1 VKPAEKMAAA
11 KVVEKTVVAKAAE
24 KAAEKTVAAKPKA
37 AEKAADLP
45 VYIAPTAGRKTLLI
59 LLKAMSNVIHGH
71 RPLEQTRDS
80 TTFFAFGIDGRCR
93 YLAWGKCGLSTRRDL
108 SVY

>member
-1 VKPAEKMAAA
+1 MAAA

-59 LLKAMSNVIHGH
+59 LLKAMSSTDIAPLSRHETAPHFLPLASMDDAVI
-71 RPLEQTRDS
+71 
-80 TTFFAFGIDGRCR
+80 
-93 YLAWGKCGLSTRRDL
+93 
-108 SVY
+108 